1 MTTDALLAQLTI
13 EEKVALTSG
22 SGFSYTVP
30 VGRLGIPQ
38 IRVFYGQQGLR
49 GVPQGGDPFDPG
61 VTLTR
66 SPLCGGAR

>member
-13 EEKVALTSG
+13 EEKVTLTSG

-38 IRVFYGQQGLR
+38 IRVSNGQQDPR
-49 GVPQGGDPFDPG
+49 GVPQGSEPADPG